1 MYSKH
6 KFKFKLYDTKR
17 WVRRAKAQLAFH
29 PLCAYCLQQ
38 GLVVPATCAD
48 HIEPHKGDAH
58 AFFYGA
64 LQSLCDACH
73 SGLKQ
78 QEEEHGFN
86 RAIGLD
92 GYPVDERHPFN
103 SVS

>member
-1 MYSKH
+1 MTYSRS
-6 KFKFKLYDTKR
+6 KLYDTKR
-17 WVRRAKAQLAFH
+17 WRRKARTQLAIH

-48 HIEPHKGDAH
+48 HIVPHKGDAH
-58 AFFYGA
+58 AFFYGQ

-78 QEEEHGFN
+78 QEEKHGFGK
-86 RAIGLD
+86 AIGID
-92 GYPVDERHPFN
+92 GYPIDARHPFN
-103 SVS
+103 SAS

>member
-1 MYSKH
+1 MAMTYSKH
-6 KFKFKLYDTKR
+6 NKLYDTKR
-17 WVRRAKAQLAFH
+17 WRRRAKTQLAFH

-48 HIEPHKGDAH
+48 HIEPHKGDARL
-58 AFFYGA
+58 FFYGA

-78 QEEEHGFN
+78 QEEHQGFN
-86 RAIGLD
+86 REIGLD
-92 GYPVDERHPFN
+92 GYPVDARHPFN
-103 SVS
+103 SAS